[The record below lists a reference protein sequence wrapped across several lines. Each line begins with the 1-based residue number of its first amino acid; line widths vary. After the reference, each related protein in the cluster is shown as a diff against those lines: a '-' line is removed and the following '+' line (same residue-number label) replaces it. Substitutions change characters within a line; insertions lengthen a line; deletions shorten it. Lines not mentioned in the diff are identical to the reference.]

1 MQKMVRV
8 QVYISGM
15 VQGVF
20 FRASMRNKARDL
32 GIYGFV
38 RNLRDGR
45 VHAILEGEESSVLN
59 LLEWCNIGPPGAE
72 VEDVKVM
79 YEDYKSEYMTFSIVY

>member
-1 MQKMVRV
+1 MIRV

-32 GIYGFV
+32 DIYGFV

-59 LLEWCNIGPPGAE
+59 FLEWCNVGPPAAK
-72 VEDVKVM
+72 VEDVKVI
-79 YEDYKSEYMTFSIVY
+79 YEDYKGEYRTFTIVY